1 MNKILNFLKEA
12 KFTNYK
18 TFSGLQEGEKSLIA
32 SMKSNF
38 IYVCPNFV
46 LASRLKRAFEALG
59 KKVEIISSGREN
71 DQENDKNLYSFIS
84 AVFKLRNKKIDGIII
99 LPSGVTT
106 KFDKSIFDNVLS
118 LKLEQEITLM
128 IFKLILFQRDMKELI
143 LYRLKG
149 NMP

>member
-71 DQENDKNLYSFIS
+71 DQENDKNLYSF
-84 AVFKLRNKKIDGIII
+84 
-99 LPSGVTT
+99 
-106 KFDKSIFDNVLS
+106 
-118 LKLEQEITLM
+118 
-128 IFKLILFQRDMKELI
+128 
-143 LYRLKG
+143 
-149 NMP
+149 